1 MFVKNDVSYSPKLLL
16 KNEQF
21 QNVLLSRN
29 CNQNCNQNKLLSI
42 REMRAAKPT
51 NQSVRTN

>member
-21 QNVLLSRN
+21 QNVLLPRN

-42 REMRAAKPT
+42 REMRPAKPT
-51 NQSVRTN
+51 NQSARTN